1 MLLLKSRVAKH
12 HSRHSRPRLPG
23 DEVVNHL
30 QVGRNEE
37 AERVHMLV
45 QSANL
50 ETLKVTQASLTAV
63 AVETPSD
70 VVE

>member
-1 MLLLKSRVAKH
+1 MQSRVAKH
-12 HSRHSRPRLPG
+12 HSRHSHPRLPV
-23 DEVVNHL
+23 EEIVNHL

-37 AERVHMLV
+37 AERVHMRV
-45 QSANL
+45 ESAHL
-50 ETLKVTQASLTAV
+50 ETLKVTQAPLNAV